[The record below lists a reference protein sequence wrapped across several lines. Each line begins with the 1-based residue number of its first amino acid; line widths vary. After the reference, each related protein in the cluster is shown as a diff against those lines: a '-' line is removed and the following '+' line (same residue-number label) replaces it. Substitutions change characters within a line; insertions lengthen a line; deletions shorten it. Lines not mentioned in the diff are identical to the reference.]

1 VDLQDQ
7 NALEL
12 ANVVATKVK
21 EHARPWRAIIAT
33 ILAIGAGSVAHAAS
47 RGLSSLLGHGH
58 LTARLIW
65 GSATLACCFFIL
77 VAVVGLAGKTRR
89 FLTPRAGTGHAA
101 VVRYSTMLL
110 GAIITFIV
118 LLGLLKIPVTQLLV
132 GGAVT
137 TIFIGIAAQQSLGN
151 VFAGIVLLFSR
162 PFAVGDTVVLRSG
175 ALSGPI
181 QGVVVEIGITYVRLE
196 TGDGVMY
203 LPNSQVLAAGVGH
216 IRPAM
221 PQPPTAE
228 PTEREP
234 VTPREPIPET
244 PMAQTSAHANDGARA
259 NGAPGD
265 GPPAAG
271 QTVVGQTGNGPASH
285 GQPASGSQPASDSQ
299 PEGTPP
305 GGSGAPSGDA
315 PGSGGRPLSPPGL

>member
-1 VDLQDQ
+1 VDLQEQ
-7 NALEL
+7 NALDL
-12 ANVVATKVK
+12 ANHVATKVK
-21 EHARPWRAIIAT
+21 EHARPWRAIIAI

-47 RGLSSLLGHGH
+47 RGLGNVFGHGH
-58 LTARLIW
+58 VTARLVW
-65 GSATLACCFFIL
+65 GLATLACCFFIL
-77 VAVVGLAGKTRR
+77 VAIVELASKTRG
-89 FLTPRAGTGHAA
+89 FLAPRAGTGHAA
-101 VVRYSTMLL
+101 VVRYSIMLI
-110 GAIITFIV
+110 GAITTFIV

-162 PFAVGDTVVLRSG
+162 PFAVGDTVVMRSG
-175 ALSGPI
+175 ALSGQI

-216 IRPAM
+216 IRPSM
-221 PQPPTAE
+221 PPTQ
-228 PTEREP
+228 
-234 VTPREPIPET
+234 ET
-244 PMAQTSAHANDGARA
+244 PAGGGGGVTEASAHAHDNA
-259 NGAPGD
+259 GD
-265 GPPAAG
+265 NAGQAAAG
-271 QTVVGQTGNGPASH
+271 P
-285 GQPASGSQPASDSQ
+285 
-299 PEGTPP
+299 GTAP